1 MKKLLLVGTFL
12 ALLPGVS
19 FADSPLITG
28 LDATS
33 GQHVPFPIDHTT
45 GLPQIETTTGLS
57 TTSPSYQKPASY
69 TNTGGDVFN
78 QSVTTA
84 YTLACPAGSTLATVA
99 IIGGAV
105 EYRTDGTAP
114 TATVGIPAGVTT
126 SGVPI
131 TFSSNLANIS
141 FIAQSGTTTTI
152 SYECFK

>member
-1 MKKLLLVGTFL
+1 LNG
-12 ALLPGVS
+12 
-19 FADSPLITG
+19 
-28 LDATS
+28 S
-33 GQHVPFPIDHTT
+33 GQAVPCGNSST
-45 GLPQIETTTGLS
+45 GIATKP
-57 TTSPSYQKPASY
+57 SPY

-126 SGVPI
+126 GGIPI